1 MATSIIVS
9 YDGTAND
16 DDGLALA
23 KMLAT
28 AGASLALAYV
38 RHSREYDPKR
48 EEIAQHDA
56 ERRLQQ
62 GAAWLSDESLPQHVV
77 VNPSTAE
84 GLARLA
90 EAEGASVI
98 VFGSD
103 YRTTPGRV
111 QPGAAAQGLLEG
123 GTVAIAVA
131 QAGLRTHPNDSISS
145 ISVTGPDTDHA
156 AAQTVSA
163 LRAATGATIAA
174 IGDGDAD
181 LIVVG
186 SQSTSP
192 PGRIALSGAT
202 RSQLDSAH
210 GSALVLPHGKPV
222 HF

>member
-1 MATSIIVS
+1 MAITIIVS

-23 KMLAT
+23 KMLAR

-38 RHSREYDPKR
+38 RHSHEYDPRR
-48 EEIAQHDA
+48 EEIGQHDA
-56 ERRLQQ
+56 QHRLHQ
-62 GAAWLSDESLPQHVV
+62 GAIWLGDESLPQHVV
-77 VNPSTAE
+77 VSPSTGE

-90 EAEGASVI
+90 DAEGASVI

-103 YRTTPGRV
+103 YRTSPGRV
-111 QPGAAAQGLLEG
+111 EPGAAAQRLLEG
-123 GTVAIAVA
+123 GTVAVAVA
-131 QAGLRTHPNDSISS
+131 QAGLRTHPEGGLGT
-145 ISVTGPDTDHA
+145 ISVTADNDDA
-156 AAQTVSA
+156 AVQTASA
-163 LRAATGATIAA
+163 LAAATGATIAA
-174 IGDGDAD
+174 PGEGNAD

-210 GSALVLPHGKPV
+210 SSALVLPHATPV
-222 HF
+222 LF

>member
-23 KMLAT
+23 KMLAG

-38 RHSREYDPKR
+38 RHSREYDLQR

-56 ERRLQQ
+56 QRRLQQ
-62 GAAWLSDESLPQHVV
+62 GAAWLGDESLPQHVV
-77 VNPSTAE
+77 INPSTAE
-84 GLARLA
+84 GLSRLA
-90 EAEGASVI
+90 EAQGASAI

-103 YRTTPGRV
+103 YRTTPGRLE
-111 QPGAAAQGLLEG
+111 PGAAAQGLLEG

-131 QAGLRTHPNDSISS
+131 QAGLRTHPESSIGS
-145 ISVTGPDTDHA
+145 ISVTPDTDDA
-156 AAQTVSA
+156 AVATASA
-163 LRAATGATIAA
+163 LAAATGATLAA
-174 IGDGDAD
+174 LGDDTAD

-202 RSQLDSAH
+202 RLQLDSAH